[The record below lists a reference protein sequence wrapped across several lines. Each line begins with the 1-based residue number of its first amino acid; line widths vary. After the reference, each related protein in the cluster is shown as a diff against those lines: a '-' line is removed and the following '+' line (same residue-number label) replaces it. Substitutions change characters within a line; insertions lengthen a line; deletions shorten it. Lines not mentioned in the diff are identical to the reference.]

1 MAKKKVKAPPPK
13 KGKAKAP
20 AKKKVKPSTKATG
33 AKKAAKTDAPTN
45 GERPTRTDLLHLKY
59 DQLVVIEGFNV
70 RTDMGDIDG
79 LAESIAA
86 VGIKVPLR
94 GHKIKDGE
102 DAGKYAITNGHRRY
116 DAAGIVVKKNPDLLI
131 PFQPESQGYSEED
144 RTLDLLITNDGK
156 RLTMLEEAEVI
167 KRLIA
172 FGWERQDI
180 AGKLGKTD
188 QHVADLET
196 LLTAPTKLKKLVAKN
211 QVSASALV
219 ETIRAHDGDMEKVEG
234 ALVKAQ
240 VKAGGEGKK
249 IKPKHIEKPKKKGKP
264 TLADLKDLRPE
275 LEASKPEGK
284 GGPRLETYDLIVA
297 YLSGEESN
305 KTFLDKF
312 YQSRREG

>member
-1 MAKKKVKAPPPK
+1 MAKKKAKAPPPK
-13 KGKAKAP
+13 KVKAKAP
-20 AKKKVKPSTKATG
+20 AKKAASTKTAG
-33 AKKAAKTDAPTN
+33 AKKVAKTDAPEER
-45 GERPTRTDLLHLKY
+45 ERPKRTDMLHLRV
-59 DQLVVIEGFNV
+59 DQLVVVEGFNV
-70 RTDMGDIDG
+70 RKDMGDIDG
-79 LAESIAA
+79 LAASIAK

-94 GHKIKDGE
+94 GHLIKTGD
-102 DAGKYAITNGHRRY
+102 DAGKYGITNGHRRY
-116 DAAGIVVKKNPDLLI
+116 EAAQIVVKKNPDLLI
-131 PFQPESQGYSEED
+131 PFQPEAPGYSDED

-156 RLTMLEEAEVI
+156 PLTMLEQAEVI
-167 KRLIA
+167 KRMIS

-180 AGKLGKTD
+180 AEKIGKTD

-196 LLTAPTKLKKLVAKN
+196 LLTASSKLKKLVQKN
-211 QVSASALV
+211 EVSASALV
-219 ETIRAHDGDMEKVEG
+219 ETIRAHEGDMEKVEG

-249 IKPKHIEKPKKKGKP
+249 IKPKHIDKPKKKGKP

-312 YQSRREG
+312 YESRRT